1 MRLADV
7 LKAASE
13 VALGL
18 QSLHARG
25 MLHRD
30 IKPGNVLLTADHIAQ
45 LGDFGLVTDNLILGY
60 GSQAGYANHISP
72 EVWNGK
78 GTSIKSDIWALGMTI
93 YRLLHGAN
101 WYSRLR
107 ADPRIIIPHGGFSA
121 SLPWLPHIPDHWRR
135 VIRKMMHDD
144 TQQRY
149 QNANHVIAALAKLS
163 CEPNWECAVS
173 TAETSWTRTARE
185 RRFNVVWRR
194 LSPREYEWSA
204 WSEPLGTGNRRTL
217 GGSGGLVSCSKS
229 ERQLKT
235 FFAN

>member
-1 MRLADV
+1 MERERDQHKIGHLGAWNDN
-7 LKAASE
+7 LSPASWSK
-13 VALGL
+13 L
-18 QSLHARG
+18 
-25 MLHRD
+25 
-30 IKPGNVLLTADHIAQ
+30 VLL
-45 LGDFGLVTDNLILGY
+45 
-60 GSQAGYANHISP
+60 
-72 EVWNGK
+72 
-78 GTSIKSDIWALGMTI
+78 
-93 YRLLHGAN
+93 
-101 WYSRLR
+101 RLR
-107 ADPRIIIPHGGFSA
+107 ADSERRIIIPHGGFSA